1 MPTLRTYDLFISH
14 AWTYNDDYYRLVGL
28 LDSARNFDWRNFSVP
43 EHDPLHNGSSAQL
56 RAALRRQVIR
66 VHAVLMLSGVYASHS
81 DWMQEELAMA
91 ADHGKPIIG
100 IYPWG
105 SQRASSAVRDAAHEM
120 VGWNTASIV
129 DAIRRHAL

>member
-14 AWTYNDDYYRLVGL
+14 AWTYNDDYHRLVDL
-28 LDSARNFDWRNFSVP
+28 LDGAPNFDWRNFSVP
-43 EHDPLHNGSSAQL
+43 EHDPLHNGSTSQL

-66 VHAVLMLSGVYASHS
+66 VHAVLMLAGVYASHS
-81 DWMQEELAMA
+81 DWMQEELEMA
-91 ADHGKPIIG
+91 EHHDKPIIG

-105 SQRASSAVRDAAHEM
+105 SQRASSAVQDAAHEM
-120 VGWNTASIV
+120 VAWNTSSIV